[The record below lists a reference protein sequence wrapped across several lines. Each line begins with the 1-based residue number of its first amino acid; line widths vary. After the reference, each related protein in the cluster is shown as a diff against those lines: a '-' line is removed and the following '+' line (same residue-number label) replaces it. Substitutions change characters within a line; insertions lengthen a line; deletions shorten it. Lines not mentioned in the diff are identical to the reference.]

1 MSAVNAIK
9 PFESNGQ
16 NSDFSNAIFSTS
28 AAGYWKFDDFIKQL
42 CAYWYK
48 RRNVFDQSDRAQIVM
63 GVPKREGPP
72 WINQKSVKRCH

>member
-1 MSAVNAIK
+1 MDRT
-9 PFESNGQ
+9 Q
-16 NSDFSNAIFSTS
+16 TS
-28 AAGYWKFDDFIKQL
+28 RTLSSQHLQQVIEKFDDFIKQL

-63 GVPKREGPP
+63 GVPKREGPL